1 MNSGHVHAG
10 QRHAVA
16 VVLLAFLT
24 CGPNHHLRCY
34 LGPSYQYPRTMDDE
48 DAEYMQGSDDE
59 VRALSKW
66 LDAYSPFKSRTTGL
80 TTQMER
86 VPTML

>member
-1 MNSGHVHAG
+1 
-10 QRHAVA
+10 
-16 VVLLAFLT
+16 
-24 CGPNHHLRCY
+24 
-34 LGPSYQYPRTMDDE
+34 MDDE

>member
-1 MNSGHVHAG
+1 
-10 QRHAVA
+10 
-16 VVLLAFLT
+16 
-24 CGPNHHLRCY
+24 
-34 LGPSYQYPRTMDDE
+34 MDDE

-66 LDAYSPFKSRTTGL
+66 LDAYSPFKSRTTRL